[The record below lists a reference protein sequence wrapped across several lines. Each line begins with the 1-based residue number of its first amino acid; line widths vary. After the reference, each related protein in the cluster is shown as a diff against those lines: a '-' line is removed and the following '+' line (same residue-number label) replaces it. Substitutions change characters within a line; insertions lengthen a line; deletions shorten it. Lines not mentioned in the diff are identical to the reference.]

1 MNRRLAVLFV
11 AAALGI
17 IAFACFDQSGA
28 AGLLRVSSARSVVLQ
43 VGDTVRVRG
52 TNIGCAV
59 AKRQGVT
66 VVECLEAVRRVGT
79 YGTLMSDAQ
88 AIVIRFKSSAAAQ
101 TVFTAWHK
109 NARYRVC
116 R

>member
-1 MNRRLAVLFV
+1 MKRGLALLSV

-28 AGLLRVSSARSVVLQ
+28 AGLLRASSARSVVLQ
-43 VGDTVRVRG
+43 VGDTVRIRG

-59 AKRQGVT
+59 AKRQGVR
-66 VVECLEAVRRVGT
+66 AGT
-79 YGTLMSDAQ
+79 YGTLMSDKQ
-88 AIVIRFKSSAAAQ
+88 AIVMRFESPAAAQ
-101 TVFTAWHK
+101 TVFTAEHN
-109 NARYRVC
+109 NAHFKVC